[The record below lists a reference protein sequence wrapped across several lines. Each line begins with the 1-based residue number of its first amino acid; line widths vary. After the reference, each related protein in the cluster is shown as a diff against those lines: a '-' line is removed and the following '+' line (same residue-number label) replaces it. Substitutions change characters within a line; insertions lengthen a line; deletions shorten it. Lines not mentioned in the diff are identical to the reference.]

1 MLFWCPLLGRMLA
14 SKQNNAKTFKS
25 TIRSSW
31 EYGIVRAC
39 VRARVCVCVCLCACV
54 RACVRSLCVRV
65 CCACVRARVWCV
77 RARVWCVRAASLFCL
92 WVRCVMMKLP
102 YVTQLGEDVR
112 SRVKGIYI

>member
-39 VRARVCVCVCLCACV
+39 ARARVCVCLCACV
-54 RACVRSLCVRV
+54 RACVRSLCVRL
-65 CCACVRARVWCV
+65 CCACV